1 MANIY
6 SHSILTT
13 AKNTDGVFGTS
24 TVTFAGDAE
33 DNFNFTTPLATTNEP
48 HVFVVAKAALV
59 DVIINVSG
67 ACVITTNST
76 TTPAN
81 TFTFTG
87 SGVMTGPLFT
97 VDVTQIFI
105 TNASASS
112 AVNVSVSI
120 LRTL

>member
-13 AKNTDGVFGTS
+13 AKNTDGVFGVS
-24 TVTFAGDAE
+24 TVTLTGDVE

-48 HVFVVAKAALV
+48 HALIVAKAAVV
-59 DVIINVSG
+59 DVIINVSS

-76 TTPAN
+76 ATPAN

-87 SGVMTGPLFT
+87 PGMMAGSLFT

-112 AVNVSVSI
+112 AVNVGVSI